1 MHLNVER
8 IRVPE
13 ILFQPSIGGID
24 QAGISEIADDLL
36 NSRLDG
42 NFTSGGQSYE
52 ILGTYFDGRIITFTW
67 IQK

>member
-52 ILGTYFDGRIITFTW
+52 ILGDIF
-67 IQK
+67 